1 MEAFSCIVQACF
13 PFNSTPAGS
22 RGTGSPQRDAEER
35 VTKREAVAL
44 AKLGAGT
51 TQVGVAPR
59 FPRLW
64 EGLPGSAPR
73 DLRPRPTGRAPTCL
87 SPASLTLQHQPPG
100 SRSSVPVGRIQPA
113 ARGQQ
118 SRKLAIRS
126 SLGVQD
132 GGHVGGAR
140 QREGLEGPRAA
151 WVLSGPGRAGWITMQ
166 VAPGRLGSQR
176 KRWERPIRFQQSQP
190 RIRGAGVGALF
201 RIRAL

>member
-1 MEAFSCIVQACF
+1 M
-13 PFNSTPAGS
+13 
-22 RGTGSPQRDAEER
+22 
-35 VTKREAVAL
+35 EAVAL
-44 AKLGAGT
+44 AKPGAGT
-51 TQVGVAPR
+51 AQVRVAPR
-59 FPRLW
+59 LPRLW
-64 EGLPGSAPR
+64 ERLPGSAPG
-73 DLRPRPTGRAPTCL
+73 DLRPHPAGRAPTCL
-87 SPASLTLQHQPPG
+87 SPASLSLQHQPPG

-118 SRKLAIRS
+118 SGELAIQS

-140 QREGLEGPRAA
+140 QREALEGPRAA
-151 WVLSGPGRAGWITMQ
+151 AWVLSGLGRAGWITMQ

-176 KRWERPIRFQQSQP
+176 KRWERSIRFQQSQP